1 MAIVGGYTV
10 FLPGFWEVQTFLF
23 SYFMVFLFPVLFVG
37 WKVVK
42 RTRWYAP
49 EEVDLKGEREEIEE
63 VCFFLSFFFFF
74 SVICSSPTNIILIL
88 PLRDPSGYSI
98 LAPSSHNHTRIPQ
111 INGSTRCLVGERI
124 FSPLPLLFFYEVRR
138 TASASAAA
146 SAADENT
153 KKYLQLDTSMTITE
167 NEMK

>member
-63 VCFFLSFFFFF
+63 VCFFFSFFPSFLFLFLFFPFRFSFSFLLPSFLSLLFFLSPLSCPLECMKNVMLTSFFF
-74 SVICSSPTNIILIL
+74 SRDTVYSQLHPT
-88 PLRDPSGYSI
+88 
-98 LAPSSHNHTRIPQ
+98 
-111 INGSTRCLVGERI
+111 
-124 FSPLPLLFFYEVRR
+124 
-138 TASASAAA
+138 
-146 SAADENT
+146 
-153 KKYLQLDTSMTITE
+153 TIQE
-167 NEMK
+167 LGR

>member
-63 VCFFLSFFFFF
+63 VCLFISFFFSFLSFLFFFPFPFLFFLFSFFFFSFFFPFSFSFPSFLSFFFFLSFVHF
-74 SVICSSPTNIILIL
+74 SNS
-88 PLRDPSGYSI
+88 
-98 LAPSSHNHTRIPQ
+98 
-111 INGSTRCLVGERI
+111 
-124 FSPLPLLFFYEVRR
+124 
-138 TASASAAA
+138 
-146 SAADENT
+146 
-153 KKYLQLDTSMTITE
+153 
-167 NEMK
+167 

>member
-63 VCFFLSFFFFF
+63 VCFFFLFCFFLFLFLFLFLFSF
-74 SVICSSPTNIILIL
+74 
-88 PLRDPSGYSI
+88 
-98 LAPSSHNHTRIPQ
+98 
-111 INGSTRCLVGERI
+111 
-124 FSPLPLLFFYEVRR
+124 
-138 TASASAAA
+138 
-146 SAADENT
+146 
-153 KKYLQLDTSMTITE
+153 LQFVPI
-167 NEMK
+167 

>member
-42 RTRWYAP
+42 RTRWYSP

-63 VCFFLSFFFFF
+63 VCAFFLFF
-74 SVICSSPTNIILIL
+74 SFLFSSPFFPLSPFVSFPLPFLPFFPVICSSRKNIILIL
-88 PLRDPSGYSI
+88 PLRNTVYSQLHPTTI
-98 LAPSSHNHTRIPQ
+98 QKL
-111 INGSTRCLVGERI
+111 
-124 FSPLPLLFFYEVRR
+124 RR
-138 TASASAAA
+138 
-146 SAADENT
+146 
-153 KKYLQLDTSMTITE
+153 
-167 NEMK
+167 

>member
-63 VCFFLSFFFFF
+63 VCVFFFFF
-74 SVICSSPTNIILIL
+74 SFP
-88 PLRDPSGYSI
+88 
-98 LAPSSHNHTRIPQ
+98 
-111 INGSTRCLVGERI
+111 
-124 FSPLPLLFFYEVRR
+124 FLFFSFLSVH
-138 TASASAAA
+138 
-146 SAADENT
+146 
-153 KKYLQLDTSMTITE
+153 LVPI
-167 NEMK
+167 

>member
-63 VCFFLSFFFFF
+63 VCFFFFLFSFLHF
-74 SVICSSPTNIILIL
+74 SNSYQHNTN
-88 PLRDPSGYSI
+88 PSPSGPFEIQY
-98 LAPSSHNHTRIPQ
+98 TRTFVPQ
-111 INGSTRCLVGERI
+111 PYKN
-124 FSPLPLLFFYEVRR
+124 
-138 TASASAAA
+138 SA
-146 SAADENT
+146 DKWFN
-153 KKYLQLDTSMTITE
+153 KMFGG
-167 NEMK
+167 

>member
-63 VCFFLSFFFFF
+63 VCVFLLSFLIFF
-74 SVICSSPTNIILIL
+74 CSSPTNIILIL

-98 LAPSSHNHTRIPQ
+98 LATSSHNHTKTRQ

-124 FSPLPLLFFYEVRR
+124 FSPLLLLFYEVRQ
-138 TASASAAA
+138 TGAA
-146 SAADENT
+146 SAADE
-153 KKYLQLDTSMTITE
+153 KYLQLDTITMTMTITRTTG

>member
-42 RTRWYAP
+42 RTRWYSP

-63 VCFFLSFFFFF
+63 VCFLFLFISFR
-74 SVICSSPTNIILIL
+74 SSPTNIILIL
-88 PLRDPSGYSI
+88 PLRFLRNTVYSQLHPTTI
-98 LAPSSHNHTRIPQ
+98 QKL
-111 INGSTRCLVGERI
+111 
-124 FSPLPLLFFYEVRR
+124 RR
-138 TASASAAA
+138 
-146 SAADENT
+146 
-153 KKYLQLDTSMTITE
+153 
-167 NEMK
+167 

>member
-63 VCFFLSFFFFF
+63 VCFFSLSFPFVL
-74 SVICSSPTNIILIL
+74 SVGMYEECDANL
-88 PLRDPSGYSI
+88 
-98 LAPSSHNHTRIPQ
+98 
-111 INGSTRCLVGERI
+111 
-124 FSPLPLLFFYEVRR
+124 LLFFPGVQYTRNFIPQPYKN
-138 TASASAAA
+138 SA
-146 SAADENT
+146 DKWFN
-153 KKYLQLDTSMTITE
+153 KMFGG
-167 NEMK
+167 

>member
-63 VCFFLSFFFFF
+63 VCFFFFFFF
-74 SVICSSPTNIILIL
+74 SFSFLPFFPFSFSLFCHLFISYQYNTN
-88 PLRDPSGYSI
+88 PSPSGPFGIQY
-98 LAPSSHNHTRIPQ
+98 TRNFIPQ
-111 INGSTRCLVGERI
+111 PYKN
-124 FSPLPLLFFYEVRR
+124 
-138 TASASAAA
+138 SA
-146 SAADENT
+146 DKWFN
-153 KKYLQLDTSMTITE
+153 KMFGG
-167 NEMK
+167 

>member
-42 RTRWYAP
+42 RTRWYSP

-63 VCFFLSFFFFF
+63 VCVFFSFF
-74 SVICSSPTNIILIL
+74 SVFCSSRTNRILIL
-88 PLRDPSGYSI
+88 PLRDPSEYSI
-98 LAPSSHNHTRIPQ
+98 PAISSHNHTKTPQ

-124 FSPLPLLFFYEVRR
+124 FSPLLSSPLL
-138 TASASAAA
+138 
-146 SAADENT
+146 
-153 KKYLQLDTSMTITE
+153 L
-167 NEMK
+167 

>member
-63 VCFFLSFFFFF
+63 VCFFLSYLFR
-74 SVICSSPTNIILIL
+74 SSPTNIILIL
-88 PLRDPSGYSI
+88 ILPLRVPSKYSI
-98 LAPSSHNHTRIPQ
+98 LAPSSHNHTKTRQ

-124 FSPLPLLFFYEVRR
+124 FSPLLSYF
-138 TASASAAA
+138 S
-146 SAADENT
+146 
-153 KKYLQLDTSMTITE
+153 SM
-167 NEMK
+167 K

>member
-42 RTRWYAP
+42 RTRWYSP

-63 VCFFLSFFFFF
+63 VCFFFF
-74 SVICSSPTNIILIL
+74 SFLSV
-88 PLRDPSGYSI
+88 
-98 LAPSSHNHTRIPQ
+98 H
-111 INGSTRCLVGERI
+111 LVPI
-124 FSPLPLLFFYEVRR
+124 
-138 TASASAAA
+138 
-146 SAADENT
+146 
-153 KKYLQLDTSMTITE
+153 
-167 NEMK
+167 

>member
-63 VCFFLSFFFFF
+63 VCFFSSFFSF
-74 SVICSSPTNIILIL
+74 SVICPSPTNIILIL
-88 PLRDPSGYSI
+88 FLRFLRDPVYSQLRPATI
-98 LAPSSHNHTRIPQ
+98 Q
-111 INGSTRCLVGERI
+111 E
-124 FSPLPLLFFYEVRR
+124 FRR
-138 TASASAAA
+138 
-146 SAADENT
+146 
-153 KKYLQLDTSMTITE
+153 
-167 NEMK
+167 